1 MEYPKQI
8 DLQSDKHFVYLILV
22 CLIFVE
28 NVFIANLN
36 YKSCENVI
44 LWRFIERLSSRLRL
58 LTAFQLYLRNVPKSD
73 AKTRVFNL

>member
-44 LWRFIERLSSRLRL
+44 LWRFIERLSSRLPSNSFSTLFKKR
-58 LTAFQLYLRNVPKSD
+58 TQKRCENARF
-73 AKTRVFNL
+73 